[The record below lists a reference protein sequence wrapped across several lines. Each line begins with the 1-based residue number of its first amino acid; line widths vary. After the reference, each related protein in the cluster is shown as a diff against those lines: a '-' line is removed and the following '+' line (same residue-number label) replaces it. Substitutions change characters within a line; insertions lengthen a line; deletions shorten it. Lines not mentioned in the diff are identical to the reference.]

1 MPRLD
6 DLPPDLRATLS
17 LLVDRGKSYAQV
29 AELLGIPESAV
40 RDRAHAALD
49 TLAGGPGESAFSPV
63 SAAAASPSASSA
75 SRPASATSSPVDSPP
90 AAPRTSGPSSPGLPV
105 SRRGGALLLAG
116 IAVVVVVVV
125 VLLTSGGGSHAT
137 GTGAGASASTS
148 TSASTTSTSSS
159 SKGTKPGSAKPTV
172 TNQLTLTASEPSS
185 KAIGIVEVLAEGSQ
199 RAFYLATEHLPP
211 PPPGTSYVI
220 WLYNSPTS
228 AEALSRAACPAG
240 AHIPSCPTVGA
251 NGRLQGGALLPSN
264 AGDYSHILLTRE
276 TSEHPTTPGP
286 AVLSGA
292 FSLGG

>member
-40 RDRAHAALD
+40 RNRAHAALD
-49 TLAGGPGESAFSPV
+49 TLAGGPGESAF
-63 SAAAASPSASSA
+63 A
-75 SRPASATSSPVDSPP
+75 SRPAPATSPVDSPP
-90 AAPRTSGPSSPGLPV
+90 AAPRTSGPSPGLPV

-125 VLLTSGGGSHAT
+125 VLLTSGGGSHTTGT
-137 GTGAGASASTS
+137 GTGASSASTS
-148 TSASTTSTSSS
+148 ASASTTSTSSAS
-159 SKGTKPGSAKPTV
+159 STGTKSGSAKPTV

-211 PPPGTSYVI
+211 PPSGTSYVI

-240 AHIPSCPTVGA
+240 AHVPSCPTVGA

-264 AGDYSHILLTRE
+264 AGDYRHILLTRE
-276 TSEHPTTPGP
+276 TSEHPTAPGP

-292 FSLGG
+292 FSLGK